1 MRVRGLALL
10 LSLLVAACG
19 REVTPPIT
27 ADVPVDVASVAF
39 DARAQSPVLILAE
52 RQGTRRLP
60 IWIGIAEAR
69 SIAQRLD
76 DVSLPRPNT
85 HDLARRLVEE
95 LDGAVQRVTVTDLRD
110 GTYYAVIALQRDG
123 RDVEIDA
130 RPSDAIALALRAA
143 APVFVRENLFEAVQY
158 EPETPDDAAPEQQ
171 ARPTRT
177 PPARAALARWNPHG
191 ID

>member
-1 MRVRGLALL
+1 MRIRGLALL

-19 REVTPPIT
+19 REATPNV
-27 ADVPVDVASVAF
+27 ASDVAVDVASVAF
-39 DARAQSPVLILAE
+39 DPRAQSPVLILSE

-60 IWIGIAEAR
+60 IWIGAAEAR

-85 HDLARRLVEE
+85 HDLARRLVEG
-95 LDGAVQRVTVTDLRD
+95 LDGVVQRVTVTDLRD
-110 GTYYAVIALQRDG
+110 GTYYAVIALQRNG

-143 APVFVRENLFEAVQY
+143 APVFVREKLFETVQY
-158 EPETPDDAAPEQQ
+158 ELEKPDDAETERH
-171 ARPTRT
+171 ARRTRT
-177 PPARAALARWNPHG
+177 PPARVALARWNPDG

>member
-1 MRVRGLALL
+1 MRIRGLALL

-19 REVTPPIT
+19 REATPNV
-27 ADVPVDVASVAF
+27 ASDVAVDVASVAF
-39 DARAQSPVLILAE
+39 DPRAQSPVLILTE

-60 IWIGIAEAR
+60 IWIGAAEAR

-85 HDLARRLVEE
+85 HDLARRLVEG
-95 LDGAVQRVTVTDLRD
+95 LDGVVQRVTVTDLRD
-110 GTYYAVIALQRDG
+110 GTYYAVIALQRNG

-143 APVFVRENLFEAVQY
+143 APVFVREKLFEAVQY
-158 EPETPDDAAPEQQ
+158 ELEKPDDAETERQ
-171 ARPTRT
+171 ARRTRT
-177 PPARAALARWNPHG
+177 PPARVALARWNPDG

>member
-19 REVTPPIT
+19 REAAPPIA
-27 ADVPVDVASVAF
+27 ADVAVDVASVAF
-39 DARAQSPVLILAE
+39 DPRAQSPVLILAE
-52 RQGTRRLP
+52 HQGTRRLP
-60 IWIGIAEAR
+60 IWIGVAEAR

-76 DVSLPRPNT
+76 HVSLPRPNT
-85 HDLARRLVEE
+85 HDLARRLVDE
-95 LDGAVQRVTVTDLRD
+95 LDGVVQRVTVTDLRD

-123 RDVEIDA
+123 RDVDIDA

-158 EPETPDDAAPEQQ
+158 EIEEPDDAETEHQ
-171 ARPTRT
+171 ARKTRT
-177 PPARAALARWNPHG
+177 APASAALARWNPNG

>member
-1 MRVRGLALL
+1 MRIRGLALL

-19 REVTPPIT
+19 REATPNF
-27 ADVPVDVASVAF
+27 ASDVAVDVASVAF
-39 DARAQSPVLILAE
+39 DPHAQSPVLILTE

-60 IWIGIAEAR
+60 IWIGVAEAR

-85 HDLARRLVEE
+85 HDLARRLVEG
-95 LDGAVQRVTVTDLRD
+95 LDGVVQRVTVTDLRD
-110 GTYYAVIALQRDG
+110 GTYYAVIALQRHG

-143 APVFVRENLFEAVQY
+143 APVFVREKLFEAVQY
-158 EPETPDDAAPEQQ
+158 EPEKPDDAETEQHE
-171 ARPTRT
+171 RRTRT
-177 PPARAALARWNPHG
+177 PPARVALARWNPGG

>member
-1 MRVRGLALL
+1 MRIRGLALL

-19 REVTPPIT
+19 REATP
-27 ADVPVDVASVAF
+27 DVASDVAVDVASVAF
-39 DARAQSPVLILAE
+39 DPRAQSPVLILTE
-52 RQGTRRLP
+52 HRGTRRLP
-60 IWIGIAEAR
+60 IWIGVAEAR

-85 HDLARRLVEE
+85 HDLARRLVEG
-95 LDGAVQRVTVTDLRD
+95 LDGSVQRVTVTDLRD
-110 GTYYAVIALQRDG
+110 GTYYAVIALQRHG

-143 APVFVRENLFEAVQY
+143 APVFVREKLFEAVQY
-158 EPETPDDAAPEQQ
+158 EPEKPDDAETEQHE
-171 ARPTRT
+171 RRTRT
-177 PPARAALARWNPHG
+177 PPARVALARWNPDG

>member
-1 MRVRGLALL
+1 MRFRGLALL

-19 REVTPPIT
+19 REVTPPIA

-76 DVSLPRPNT
+76 EVSLPRPNT

-123 RDVEIDA
+123 RDLEIDA

-158 EPETPDDAAPEQQ
+158 ELETPDEAAPEQQ

-177 PPARAALARWNPHG
+177 APARAALARWNPDG